1 MVENDKCA
9 CVEKKDNQVLA
20 ASDSFLPLNCLPLSH
35 QVAGH
40 FYEKGKAKLG
50 SILYVFRSFEKFRI
64 LFIL

>member
-50 SILYVFRSFEKFRI
+50 SILYILSSFKNKEFN
-64 LFIL
+64 F